1 MADHAEV
8 IRQQMAETRASM
20 TEKIE
25 ALEKQVTET
34 VKETTETVSDTVDT
48 ATEAVKDTVEAVTG
62 TVEAVKETFDISAHF
77 QNYPWIALG
86 GSVALGYV
94 LGAMLLPSSQPQV
107 QTVPVP
113 VPTPVPTPTP
123 STTSC
128 STTSSALSSMSSLD
142 RPASTATENQPVGTT
157 HHEPSAE
164 KHPNLSDVYQQL
176 KGLAIGTA
184 VSLLGEM
191 VMKSIPNDLA
201 GNFSGLFKQLTEAL
215 GGKPV
220 HRSGSPGQ

>member
-34 VKETTETVSDTVDT
+34 VKETTETVSETVDT
-48 ATEAVKDTVEAVTG
+48 ATEAVKDTVEAVSD

-77 QNYPWIALG
+77 RNYPWMAVG

-113 VPTPVPTPTP
+113 VPTPTPMP
-123 STTSC
+123 STTSS
-128 STTSSALSSMSSLD
+128 STSSSALGSMSALD
-142 RPASTATENQPVGTT
+142 RPASAETANQPAGTT
-157 HHEPSAE
+157 HHEACAE
-164 KHPNLSDVYQQL
+164 KHPNLSDVFGQL

-191 VMKSIPNDLA
+191 VMQSIPRDLK
-201 GNFSGLFKQLTEAL
+201 GNFSGLFNQLTEAL

-220 HRSGSPGQ
+220 HRSGSGQ